1 MSRCRVCST
10 CDHWGKGGWGQFQVG
25 YCPGDSHPH
34 TQNDFCS
41 RHTFNKE
48 IWDTIQH
55 LRQLGISMKESK
67 NAAVYAKG
75 DKRLAVAYA
84 KARTLA
90 VATPGMNF
98 EERVQHFYNL
108 EQ

>member
-1 MSRCRVCST
+1 
-10 CDHWGKGGWGQFQVG
+10 
-25 YCPGDSHPH
+25 
-34 TQNDFCS
+34 
-41 RHTFNKE
+41 
-48 IWDTIQH
+48 
-55 LRQLGISMKESK
+55 MKESK

-90 VATPGMNF
+90 VATPGMSF